1 MKMIKIIYLTALL
14 FLIASC
20 GNNSSSETEEAK
32 SEATEMK
39 KEEEN
44 QKLIDICVGMDG
56 VVDADIMG
64 DILTIRANI
73 AQDEAQKLSDGML
86 SQIQSYRE
94 DIKTV
99 QVLGLDYSILGYSG
113 EKK

>member
-1 MKMIKIIYLTALL
+1 MKMRKIIYLTALL

-20 GNNSSSETEEAK
+20 GNNSSSETEEAA
-32 SEATEMK
+32 SEATEMT

-44 QKLIDICVGMDG
+44 QKLVDICVNMDG

-73 AQDEAQKLSDGML
+73 TQEEAQKLSDGML